1 MASNRRSLLKGITL
15 GGAGAAMPGALASL
29 ATSASAQ
36 AQPAGSGAASRS
48 WLDLAKKMVEWDA
61 KFSSPPWAGITPVE
75 QAEARLAM
83 ADALQLS
90 LDFWMSADTSNP
102 VFTRFVRPNRK
113 LLGDNPDAVYFFAP
127 IRPDGEYVIRGN
139 TAGAT
144 YTSFTIERADKDG
157 GRSIG
162 LAATL
167 NDTEFD
173 IAADG
178 SYELHVG
185 GPRRERNWLALS
197 PDARTITT
205 RHYFERTSPAAADQT
220 LHIPLTI
227 SPVTK
232 PSAPP
237 PPNEEAIAA
246 RINTVI
252 TYFESVMD
260 INKPT
265 DLPRNAPIFA
275 AFFSRVPN
283 QFTDPNTRVD
293 NRAMGYA
300 AADNRYLQT
309 KYELAPDEALE
320 MRGRFPDCRFA
331 NVLLFTRYWATYDF
345 VNRQI
350 SVNRKTTTLE
360 PDGSFRII
368 VAHED
373 PGLPNWLDTEG
384 RPRGDIFWRF
394 LLAPGHIE
402 PIRTRVVKLRDL
414 RRGR

>member
-15 GGAGAAMPGALASL
+15 SGAGAAMPGALASL

-36 AQPAGSGAASRS
+36 AQPAGSGAASRA
-48 WLDLAKKMVEWDA
+48 WLDLARKMVEWDA

-90 LDFWMSADTSNP
+90 LDFWMSADTANP

-127 IRPDGEYVIRGN
+127 IRPDGQYVIRGN

-173 IAADG
+173 IAPDG
-178 SYELHVG
+178 SFEIHVG
-185 GPRRERNWLALS
+185 GPRRDRNWLALS

-205 RHYFERTSPAAADQT
+205 RHYFERTSPAAADQS

-227 SPVTK
+227 SPLTR
-232 PSAPP
+232 PAAPP
-237 PPNEEAIAA
+237 PPSEEAMAA
-246 RINTVI
+246 RIQTVI
-252 TYFESVMD
+252 TYFEAVMD

-265 DLPRNAPIFA
+265 DLPREAPVFK
-275 AFFSRVPN
+275 AFFSRVAN

-293 NRAMGYA
+293 NKAMGYA

-309 KYELAPDEALE
+309 RYELAPDEALE

-402 PIRTRVVKLRDL
+402 PIRTRVVKMRDL
-414 RRGR
+414 KRGK